1 MSCGYVTKHGSRG
14 RGEHRP
20 RGEQFATGGQRLARQ
35 AARVLEVRRL
45 HATRVRG
52 REDDKL
58 DLVRVACGSAAKRAS
73 TSKVSAW
80 IAASIAP
87 AGGPPVR
94 RGPVC
99 VGRTYTRSAPSATA
113 CEIGVL
119 LTTPPSIRSWSPM
132 TTGGKTPGIEA
143 EAVIASTAGPSES
156 RTSRPPI
163 MS

>member
-20 RGEQFATGGQRLARQ
+20 RGEQFATGGQRPAGQ

-58 DLVRVACGSAAKRAS
+58 DLVRVACEVGREAS
-73 TSKVSAW
+73 VNEQGERGDRRIDCAGGGG
-80 IAASIAP
+80 ARRMFCAGGGP
-87 AGGPPVR
+87 AGPARAGLR
-94 RGPVC
+94 RQA
-99 VGRTYTRSAPSATA
+99 YTRSAPSATA

-119 LTTPPSIRSWSPM
+119 LTTPPS
-132 TTGGKTPGIEA
+132 
-143 EAVIASTAGPSES
+143 
-156 RTSRPPI
+156 
-163 MS
+163 